1 MSLDA
6 AWARRWIESSAAD
19 IAEQRDYL
27 VDLDRAIGDGD
38 HGENMDRG
46 FKAAVEAL
54 GQAQP
59 ASVAEVLKTVA
70 KTLMSTVGGAA
81 GPLYGTA
88 FLRASK
94 AAGDGDLDGAGVA
107 AVIAGAL
114 DGIQA
119 RGKAT
124 TGEKTMV
131 DAWTP
136 ALEAARAAAESGSD
150 PAAVLEAAATAAEA
164 GAAATEPMRATK
176 GRASYLGERSI
187 GHLDPGAVSTSLIL
201 RAAVRAA
208 DEAGAPPSPPPSF
221 AGAGLGTSCANASSK
236 RGARAAATSATWSRS
251 SPSWARTEDATA
263 PSTRQVSTKRTRSGS
278 SHMSMTDSTVIV
290 AEPRSVRTMTP
301 LPSPSTAARAASRAV
316 STRS

>member
-6 AWARRWIESSAAD
+6 AWALRWIELAAAQV
-19 IAEQRDYL
+19 AEQRDYL

-94 AAGDGDLDGAGVA
+94 AAGDGELDGAGVA

-114 DGIQA
+114 NGIQA

-124 TGEKTMV
+124 TGEKPMV
-131 DAWTP
+131 DAWTL
-136 ALEAARAAAESGSD
+136 ALEAARAAAEAGSD
-150 PAAVLEAAATAAEA
+150 PVAVLEAAATAAEA

-176 GRASYLGERSI
+176 GRASYLGERAI

-208 DEAGAPPSPPPSF
+208 GEAGA
-221 AGAGLGTSCANASSK
+221 A
-236 RGARAAATSATWSRS
+236 
-251 SPSWARTEDATA
+251 
-263 PSTRQVSTKRTRSGS
+263 
-278 SHMSMTDSTVIV
+278 
-290 AEPRSVRTMTP
+290 
-301 LPSPSTAARAASRAV
+301 
-316 STRS
+316 

>member
-6 AWARRWIESSAAD
+6 AWARRWIELAAAD
-19 IAEQRDYL
+19 VAEQRDYL

-94 AAGDGDLDGAGVA
+94 AAGDGELDGAGVA

-150 PAAVLEAAATAAEA
+150 PAAVLEATATAAEA
-164 GAAATEPMRATK
+164 GAAASEPMRATK

-208 DEAGAPPSPPPSF
+208 DEAGA
-221 AGAGLGTSCANASSK
+221 A
-236 RGARAAATSATWSRS
+236 
-251 SPSWARTEDATA
+251 
-263 PSTRQVSTKRTRSGS
+263 
-278 SHMSMTDSTVIV
+278 
-290 AEPRSVRTMTP
+290 
-301 LPSPSTAARAASRAV
+301 
-316 STRS
+316 

>member
-6 AWARRWIESSAAD
+6 AWARRWIELAAAD
-19 IAEQRDYL
+19 VAEQRDYL

-208 DEAGAPPSPPPSF
+208 GEAD
-221 AGAGLGTSCANASSK
+221 
-236 RGARAAATSATWSRS
+236 AA
-251 SPSWARTEDATA
+251 
-263 PSTRQVSTKRTRSGS
+263 
-278 SHMSMTDSTVIV
+278 
-290 AEPRSVRTMTP
+290 
-301 LPSPSTAARAASRAV
+301 
-316 STRS
+316 

>member
-1 MSLDA
+1 MMSLDA
-6 AWARRWIESSAAD
+6 AWARRWIELAAAD
-19 IAEQRDYL
+19 VAEQRDYL

-54 GQAQP
+54 GQAEP

-94 AAGDGDLDGAGVA
+94 AAGDGELDAAGVA
-107 AVIAGAL
+107 AIIEGAL
-114 DGIQA
+114 GGIQA

-136 ALEAARAAAESGSD
+136 ALDAARAAAESGAD
-150 PAAVLEAAATAAEA
+150 AVATLQAAATAAEA
-164 GAAATEPMRATK
+164 GAAATETLRATK

-201 RAAVRAA
+201 RAA
-208 DEAGAPPSPPPSF
+208 
-221 AGAGLGTSCANASSK
+221 
-236 RGARAAATSATWSRS
+236 ARAAG
-251 SPSWARTEDATA
+251 E
-263 PSTRQVSTKRTRSGS
+263 VG
-278 SHMSMTDSTVIV
+278 
-290 AEPRSVRTMTP
+290 
-301 LPSPSTAARAASRAV
+301 AA
-316 STRS
+316 

>member
-54 GQAQP
+54 EQAQP
-59 ASVAEVLKTVA
+59 GSVAEVLKTVA

-136 ALEAARAAAESGSD
+136 ALEAARAAAEAGSD
-150 PAAVLEAAATAAEA
+150 PVAVLEAAATAAEA

-201 RAAVRAA
+201 RTAVRAA
-208 DEAGAPPSPPPSF
+208 GEAGA
-221 AGAGLGTSCANASSK
+221 A
-236 RGARAAATSATWSRS
+236 
-251 SPSWARTEDATA
+251 
-263 PSTRQVSTKRTRSGS
+263 
-278 SHMSMTDSTVIV
+278 
-290 AEPRSVRTMTP
+290 
-301 LPSPSTAARAASRAV
+301 
-316 STRS
+316 

>member
-6 AWARRWIESSAAD
+6 AWARRWIELSAAD

-46 FKAAVEAL
+46 FKAALEAL
-54 GQAQP
+54 GQAEP

-94 AAGDGDLDGAGVA
+94 AAGDGELDAAGVA
-107 AVIAGAL
+107 AIIEGAL
-114 DGIQA
+114 GGIQV

-136 ALEAARAAAESGSD
+136 ALDAARAAAESGAD
-150 PAAVLEAAATAAEA
+150 AVATLQAAATAAEA
-164 GAAATEPMRATK
+164 GAAATEPLRATK

-201 RAAVRAA
+201 RAA
-208 DEAGAPPSPPPSF
+208 
-221 AGAGLGTSCANASSK
+221 
-236 RGARAAATSATWSRS
+236 
-251 SPSWARTEDATA
+251 
-263 PSTRQVSTKRTRSGS
+263 
-278 SHMSMTDSTVIV
+278 
-290 AEPRSVRTMTP
+290 
-301 LPSPSTAARAASRAV
+301 ARAASEVGAA
-316 STRS
+316 

>member
-6 AWARRWIESSAAD
+6 AWALRWIELAAAQV
-19 IAEQRDYL
+19 AEQRDYL

-94 AAGDGDLDGAGVA
+94 AAGDGELDGAGVA

-119 RGKAT
+119 RGKGT

-150 PAAVLEAAATAAEA
+150 PVAVLEAAATAAEV

-208 DEAGAPPSPPPSF
+208 GEAGA
-221 AGAGLGTSCANASSK
+221 A
-236 RGARAAATSATWSRS
+236 
-251 SPSWARTEDATA
+251 
-263 PSTRQVSTKRTRSGS
+263 
-278 SHMSMTDSTVIV
+278 
-290 AEPRSVRTMTP
+290 
-301 LPSPSTAARAASRAV
+301 
-316 STRS
+316 

>member
-6 AWARRWIESSAAD
+6 AWARRWIELAAVD

-54 GQAQP
+54 GQAEP

-94 AAGDGDLDGAGVA
+94 AAGDGELDAAGVA
-107 AVIAGAL
+107 AIIEGAL
-114 DGIQA
+114 GGIQA

-136 ALEAARAAAESGSD
+136 ALDAARAAAESGAD
-150 PAAVLEAAATAAEA
+150 AVATLQAAATAAEA
-164 GAAATEPMRATK
+164 GAAATEPLRATK

-201 RAAVRAA
+201 RAA
-208 DEAGAPPSPPPSF
+208 
-221 AGAGLGTSCANASSK
+221 
-236 RGARAAATSATWSRS
+236 ARAAG
-251 SPSWARTEDATA
+251 E
-263 PSTRQVSTKRTRSGS
+263 VG
-278 SHMSMTDSTVIV
+278 
-290 AEPRSVRTMTP
+290 
-301 LPSPSTAARAASRAV
+301 AA
-316 STRS
+316 

>member
-19 IAEQRDYL
+19 VAEQRDYL

-94 AAGDGDLDGAGVA
+94 AAGDGELDGAGVA

-136 ALEAARAAAESGSD
+136 ALEAARTAAESGSD

-208 DEAGAPPSPPPSF
+208 DEAGA
-221 AGAGLGTSCANASSK
+221 A
-236 RGARAAATSATWSRS
+236 
-251 SPSWARTEDATA
+251 
-263 PSTRQVSTKRTRSGS
+263 
-278 SHMSMTDSTVIV
+278 
-290 AEPRSVRTMTP
+290 
-301 LPSPSTAARAASRAV
+301 
-316 STRS
+316 

>member
-6 AWARRWIESSAAD
+6 AWARRWIELSAAD
-19 IAEQRDYL
+19 IAEQRGYL

-46 FKAAVEAL
+46 FKASVEAL

-94 AAGDGDLDGAGVA
+94 AAGDGELDGAGVA
-107 AVIAGAL
+107 ALIAGAL

-136 ALEAARAAAESGSD
+136 ALEAARAAAEAGSD
-150 PAAVLEAAATAAEA
+150 PVAVLEAAATAAEA

-208 DEAGAPPSPPPSF
+208 GEAGA
-221 AGAGLGTSCANASSK
+221 A
-236 RGARAAATSATWSRS
+236 
-251 SPSWARTEDATA
+251 
-263 PSTRQVSTKRTRSGS
+263 
-278 SHMSMTDSTVIV
+278 
-290 AEPRSVRTMTP
+290 
-301 LPSPSTAARAASRAV
+301 
-316 STRS
+316 

>member
-6 AWARRWIESSAAD
+6 AWALRWIELAAAQV
-19 IAEQRDYL
+19 AEQRDYL

-54 GQAQP
+54 EQAQP
-59 ASVAEVLKTVA
+59 GSVAEVLKTVA

-94 AAGDGDLDGAGVA
+94 AAGDGELDGAGVA

-114 DGIQA
+114 NGIQA

-131 DAWTP
+131 DAWTL
-136 ALEAARAAAESGSD
+136 ALEAARAAAEAGSD
-150 PAAVLEAAATAAEA
+150 PVAVLEAAATAAEA

-208 DEAGAPPSPPPSF
+208 GEAGA
-221 AGAGLGTSCANASSK
+221 A
-236 RGARAAATSATWSRS
+236 
-251 SPSWARTEDATA
+251 
-263 PSTRQVSTKRTRSGS
+263 
-278 SHMSMTDSTVIV
+278 
-290 AEPRSVRTMTP
+290 
-301 LPSPSTAARAASRAV
+301 
-316 STRS
+316 

>member
-6 AWARRWIESSAAD
+6 AWARRWIELAAAD
-19 IAEQRDYL
+19 VAEQRDYL

-46 FKAAVEAL
+46 FKAALEAL
-54 GQAQP
+54 GQAEP

-94 AAGDGDLDGAGVA
+94 AAGDGELDAAGVA
-107 AVIAGAL
+107 AIIEGAL
-114 DGIQA
+114 GGIQA

-136 ALEAARAAAESGSD
+136 ALDAARAAAESGAD
-150 PAAVLEAAATAAEA
+150 AVATLQAAATDAEA
-164 GAAATEPMRATK
+164 GAAATEPLRATK

-201 RAAVRAA
+201 RAA
-208 DEAGAPPSPPPSF
+208 
-221 AGAGLGTSCANASSK
+221 
-236 RGARAAATSATWSRS
+236 ARAAG
-251 SPSWARTEDATA
+251 E
-263 PSTRQVSTKRTRSGS
+263 VG
-278 SHMSMTDSTVIV
+278 
-290 AEPRSVRTMTP
+290 
-301 LPSPSTAARAASRAV
+301 AA
-316 STRS
+316 

>member
-6 AWARRWIESSAAD
+6 AWARRWIVLAAAD
-19 IAEQRDYL
+19 VAEQRDYL

-54 GQAQP
+54 GQAEP

-94 AAGDGDLDGAGVA
+94 AAGDGELDAAVVA
-107 AVIAGAL
+107 AIIEGAL
-114 DGIQA
+114 GGIQA

-136 ALEAARAAAESGSD
+136 ALDAARAAAESGAD
-150 PAAVLEAAATAAEA
+150 AVATLQAAASAAEA
-164 GAAATEPMRATK
+164 GAAATEPLRATK

-201 RAAVRAA
+201 RAA
-208 DEAGAPPSPPPSF
+208 
-221 AGAGLGTSCANASSK
+221 
-236 RGARAAATSATWSRS
+236 ARAAG
-251 SPSWARTEDATA
+251 E
-263 PSTRQVSTKRTRSGS
+263 VG
-278 SHMSMTDSTVIV
+278 
-290 AEPRSVRTMTP
+290 
-301 LPSPSTAARAASRAV
+301 AA
-316 STRS
+316 

>member
-6 AWARRWIESSAAD
+6 AWAVRWIELAAAD

-208 DEAGAPPSPPPSF
+208 GEVGA
-221 AGAGLGTSCANASSK
+221 A
-236 RGARAAATSATWSRS
+236 
-251 SPSWARTEDATA
+251 
-263 PSTRQVSTKRTRSGS
+263 
-278 SHMSMTDSTVIV
+278 
-290 AEPRSVRTMTP
+290 
-301 LPSPSTAARAASRAV
+301 
-316 STRS
+316 

>member
-6 AWARRWIESSAAD
+6 AWAQRWIELAAAD

-54 GQAQP
+54 EQAQP
-59 ASVAEVLKTVA
+59 GSVAEVLKTVA

-94 AAGDGDLDGAGVA
+94 AAGDGELDGAGVA

-114 DGIQA
+114 EGIQA

-136 ALEAARAAAESGSD
+136 ALEAARAAAESGSG

-164 GAAATEPMRATK
+164 GAAATEPLRATK

-201 RAAVRAA
+201 RAA
-208 DEAGAPPSPPPSF
+208 
-221 AGAGLGTSCANASSK
+221 
-236 RGARAAATSATWSRS
+236 ARAAG
-251 SPSWARTEDATA
+251 E
-263 PSTRQVSTKRTRSGS
+263 VG
-278 SHMSMTDSTVIV
+278 
-290 AEPRSVRTMTP
+290 
-301 LPSPSTAARAASRAV
+301 AA
-316 STRS
+316 

>member
-6 AWARRWIESSAAD
+6 AWARRWIELAAVD

-94 AAGDGDLDGAGVA
+94 AAGEGDLDGAGVA

-208 DEAGAPPSPPPSF
+208 GEVGA
-221 AGAGLGTSCANASSK
+221 A
-236 RGARAAATSATWSRS
+236 
-251 SPSWARTEDATA
+251 
-263 PSTRQVSTKRTRSGS
+263 
-278 SHMSMTDSTVIV
+278 
-290 AEPRSVRTMTP
+290 
-301 LPSPSTAARAASRAV
+301 
-316 STRS
+316 

>member
-6 AWARRWIESSAAD
+6 VWARRWIELAAAD
-19 IAEQRDYL
+19 VAEQRDYL

-54 GQAQP
+54 EQAQP
-59 ASVAEVLKTVA
+59 GSVAEVLKTVA

-94 AAGDGDLDGAGVA
+94 AAGDGDLDGVGVA

-164 GAAATEPMRATK
+164 GAAATEPLRATK

-208 DEAGAPPSPPPSF
+208 GEAGA
-221 AGAGLGTSCANASSK
+221 A
-236 RGARAAATSATWSRS
+236 
-251 SPSWARTEDATA
+251 
-263 PSTRQVSTKRTRSGS
+263 
-278 SHMSMTDSTVIV
+278 
-290 AEPRSVRTMTP
+290 
-301 LPSPSTAARAASRAV
+301 
-316 STRS
+316 